1 MSQQAYAGTVKVDE
15 SIVVKKY
22 TDASWDLGVA
32 FETTII
38 EKIIEAIT
46 ARPYTDESWG
56 LGIAFEKTVVAISES
71 VS

>member
-15 SIVVKKY
+15 SIYVKSY

-32 FETTII
+32 FEMM
-38 EKIIEAIT
+38 
-46 ARPYTDESWG
+46 
-56 LGIAFEKTVVAISES
+56 VVAISES

>member
-22 TDASWDLGVA
+22 TD
-32 FETTII
+32 
-38 EKIIEAIT
+38 
-46 ARPYTDESWG
+46 ESWG
-56 LGIAFEKTVVAISES
+56 LGIAFELTVVAISEG

>member
-15 SIVVKKY
+15 SI
-22 TDASWDLGVA
+22 
-32 FETTII
+32 
-38 EKIIEAIT
+38 T

-56 LGIAFEKTVVAISES
+56 LGVAFEKMVVAISES